1 MKKYNCKNCGA
12 ELYWDSNANCL
23 KCEYCDEEY
32 QVSDFDLPE
41 DTADSENSASS
52 EDSRSS
58 PAPEAAD
65 EDAKATDHSDSQ
77 ELVVYK
83 CSHCSAEIVTAK
95 STIATTCAYCGRA
108 ISMTD
113 KLVENFKPDA
123 VIPFFVDEEKA
134 IQIYKKYI
142 HSTFLTPKSFGT
154 ESVIKKMKGVYVP
167 FWLHTF
173 ANRTKALLHCEN
185 TMSKR
190 RGDDKI
196 IEHHMYHVTVDAQG
210 IFTDIPTDALRN
222 LDNALM
228 DAIEPF
234 DYDKLQEFS
243 PAYMAGF
250 YAEEYN
256 ETEQDT
262 FGRAKERSEETMRRQ
277 ILSEAGA
284 YGSKSI
290 HHSDIVFSDVNS
302 RYAMLPVWL
311 LNVEYRGK
319 DYLYAINGETGKIAG
334 KLPMSGKKLLLTALG
349 SFAGSYLA
357 ITLLK
362 LVMLMGGAL

>member
-23 KCEYCDEEY
+23 KCEYCEEEY
-32 QVSDFDLPE
+32 QVADFDSPE
-41 DTADSENSASS
+41 KTADS
-52 EDSRSS
+52 S
-58 PAPEAAD
+58 PIPNTAD
-65 EDAKATDHSDSQ
+65 NDAKATDHSDSHD
-77 ELVVYK
+77 LVVYK
-83 CSHCSAEIVTAK
+83 CSHCSAEIITAR
-95 STIATTCAYCGRA
+95 STVATTCAYCGRA

-113 KLVENFKPDA
+113 KFVDNFKPDA
-123 VIPFFVDEEKA
+123 VIPFLVDEEKA

-142 HSTFLTPKSFGT
+142 HSTFLTPKTFGT
-154 ESVIKKMKGVYVP
+154 ESVIKKMKGIYVP

-196 IEHHMYHVTVDAQG
+196 IEHHMYHVTVDAEG
-210 IFTDIPTDALRN
+210 IFKDIPTDALKN
-222 LDNALM
+222 LDNTLM

-234 DYDKLQEFS
+234 DYDKLQKFN

-256 ETEQDT
+256 ENEQDT
-262 FGRAKERSEETMRRQ
+262 LGRAKERSEETMHRQ

-284 YGSKSI
+284 YGSKLI
-290 HHSDIVFSDVNS
+290 HNSDIQFSNINS

-311 LNVEYRGK
+311 LNVEYQGK

-334 KLPMSGKKLLLTALG
+334 KLPMSWKKLLLTALG
-349 SFAGSYLA
+349 SFAGSYF
-357 ITLLK
+357 IICILK
-362 LVMLMGGAL
+362 LFMLMGGIL